1 MDNLTDRY
9 QTLVQSLLIRHQS
22 ILDIITKGQEASSR
36 VNRAVV
42 KSVTDCGC
50 LGIDA
55 HKKPI
60 PEEASMQDLKN
71 LLDSQLDGKLCE
83 NCQDIIEAELGEQFF
98 YIAALANTLDISLS
112 EVLAK
117 QEKKLS
123 TLTIFNLT

>member
-9 QTLVQSLLIRHQS
+9 QTLVQTLLIRHQS
-22 ILDIITKGQEASSR
+22 ILDIITKGQETSSR

-42 KSVTDCGC
+42 KAVTDCGC

-60 PEEASMQDLKN
+60 PEEANMSDLKD
-71 LLDSQLDGKLCE
+71 LLDSQIDGKLCE

>member
-1 MDNLTDRY
+1 MENLTDRY

-22 ILDIITKGQEASSR
+22 VLDILTKGQEASAR

-42 KSVTDCGC
+42 KTVTNCGC

-60 PEEASMQDLKN
+60 PEDASLSDLKN

-83 NCQDIIEAELGEQFF
+83 NCKDIIETELGKQIF
-98 YIAALANTLDISLS
+98 YIAALANTLGISLYD
-112 EVLAK
+112 VI
-117 QEKKLS
+117 EKEESRLS